1 VPRNAG
7 RQQPDQAEEKN
18 GMTYDM
24 NQASSLATRFS
35 KDYRKAREKFHHAA
49 ALVGGTL
56 RSYANPLRGPE
67 GEALATDVAW
77 FGSEDA
83 AKVLVTVSA
92 THGVEGFCGSGAQLD
107 WLLGPGTT
115 PLPADTAMLF
125 VHAINPHGFAWLRRV
140 TEEGCDLNRNFI
152 DFAKPLPENPGY
164 DELADALVP
173 RTLSG
178 PEFDA
183 AMKRLQD
190 YRERHGEKQFNIARS
205 GGQYKHPGGTFYG
218 GTGPTWARRTLEAII
233 ADYRLPARR
242 LVAVV
247 DYHTGLGPFG
257 YGEPI
262 SGNVPG
268 SPGHRRGRTWYGD
281 SLTEPTLGTSSSVP
295 KQGLADEEWCRKCGD
310 NVTYVAL
317 EYGTYPSNT
326 SGQRALREDHWLH
339 NHSNVDWAAP
349 ETRRI
354 KTQIRN
360 HYYPATPDWQEM
372 VLFRSRQILRQALA
386 GLAAG

>member
-1 VPRNAG
+1 
-7 RQQPDQAEEKN
+7 
-18 GMTYDM
+18 M
-24 NQASSLATRFS
+24 NLETGFATRFS
-35 KDYRKAREKFHHAA
+35 TDYKSARDKFHAA
-49 ALVGGTL
+49 TALVGGSL
-56 RSYANPLRGPE
+56 RSYANPLRGPG

-77 FGSEDA
+77 FGPEDA

-92 THGVEGFCGSGAQLD
+92 THGVEGFCGSGAQID
-107 WLLGPGTT
+107 WLLGPGTA

-125 VHAINPHGFAWLRRV
+125 VHAINPYGFAWLRRV

-152 DFAKPLPENPGY
+152 DFGQPLPENPAY

-178 PEFDA
+178 PEYEA
-183 AMKRLQD
+183 AIKRLEA
-190 YRERHGEKQFNIARS
+190 YREKHGPRQFDIARS
-205 GGQYKHPGGTFYG
+205 AGQYRHPGGIFYG
-218 GTGPTWARRTLEAII
+218 GIKPTWARLTLEAII
-233 ADYRLPARR
+233 ADYHLAARR

-262 SGNVPG
+262 SGNIPG
-268 SPGHRRGRTWYGD
+268 SLGHKRGRAWYGD

-295 KQGLADEEWCRKCGD
+295 KRGLADEEWCRKLGD
-310 NVTYVAL
+310 AVTYIAL
-317 EYGTYPSNT
+317 EYGTYPSST
-326 SGQRALREDHWLH
+326 SGMRALREDHWLH
-339 NHSNVDWAAP
+339 NYSNVDWSAP

-354 KTQIRN
+354 KAQIRK

-372 VLFRSRQILRQALA
+372 VLFRSRQVLRQALA
-386 GLAAG
+386 GLMAG